1 MASVS
6 TVFHNLIVFS
16 TNLSLNIRQFSRNSL
31 AAWGVDGPVLLE
43 LAEFPHLFGRIP
55 SQVFFLN
62 FDENS

>member
-1 MASVS
+1 MARVT

-31 AAWGVDGPVLLE
+31 AAWGVNGFALLE
-43 LAEFPHLFGRIP
+43 LAAFPHLFGRIP
-55 SQVFFLN
+55 TQVFSRN